1 MLIVRLGHCVIHAQN
16 RRLCVKTQVALK
28 SLSTVLR
35 LSLPVRSRRFLARM
49 KIALAQINTAV
60 GDLRGNS
67 TTEIV
72 KEAGYSEKL
81 VRDIVRKI
89 NLNE

>member
-1 MLIVRLGHCVIHAQN
+1 
-16 RRLCVKTQVALK
+16 
-28 SLSTVLR
+28 
-35 LSLPVRSRRFLARM
+35 M